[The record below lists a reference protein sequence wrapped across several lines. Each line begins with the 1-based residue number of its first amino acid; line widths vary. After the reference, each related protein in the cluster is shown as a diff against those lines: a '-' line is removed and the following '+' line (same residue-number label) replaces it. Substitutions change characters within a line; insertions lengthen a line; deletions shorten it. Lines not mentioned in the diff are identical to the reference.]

1 MTDRAP
7 AVRPAANR
15 LPRTVVIIGLVS
27 LFNDFASEMVTP
39 LIPLLLATVLG
50 AGPMALG
57 FIEGL
62 ADTTTNL
69 LKLWAGRRS
78 DMTQHRRKP
87 FVLFGYTLSNL
98 VRPLIGFSGSWLMVL
113 GIRVTDRIGKGLR
126 SAPRDAM
133 LADVI
138 PEGMAARAYGLTRA
152 LDHAEDRRRERSYR
166 PTTAGDLRFT
176 QAPPVLNLLGFDHA
190 EPDDEESV

>member
-1 MTDRAP
+1 MLHGPPTA
-7 AVRPAANR
+7 RPAANR

-27 LFNDFASEMVTP
+27 LLNDFASEMVTP

-78 DMTQHRRKP
+78 DLARRRRKP
-87 FVLFGYTLSNL
+87 FMLFGYALSHL
-98 VRPLIGFSGSWLMVL
+98 VRPLIGFSGSWLMGL
-113 GIRVTDRIGKGLR
+113 GIRVTDRVGKGLR
-126 SAPRDAM
+126 TAPRDARP
-133 LADVI
+133 AGVR
-138 PEGMAARAYGLTRA
+138 PEGL
-152 LDHAEDRRRERSYR
+152 
-166 PTTAGDLRFT
+166 
-176 QAPPVLNLLGFDHA
+176 
-190 EPDDEESV
+190 

>member
-1 MTDRAP
+1 
-7 AVRPAANR
+7 
-15 LPRTVVIIGLVS
+15 
-27 LFNDFASEMVTP
+27 MVTP

-78 DMTQHRRKP
+78 DMARRRRKP

-98 VRPLIGFSGSWLMVL
+98 VRPLIGFSGSWLMVVPYFESCIL
-113 GIRVTDRIGKGLR
+113 LIN
-126 SAPRDAM
+126 SASTNPQE
-133 LADVI
+133 LPTPADVTNPFSTSI
-138 PEGMAARAYGLTRA
+138 T
-152 LDHAEDRRRERSYR
+152 
-166 PTTAGDLRFT
+166 
-176 QAPPVLNLLGFDHA
+176 
-190 EPDDEESV
+190 